1 MVNHLGEPKGQPEA
15 TAMAVHQV
23 TLLVQVVHTVHALW
37 GRDPMALPHL
47 EADLVA
53 QLVDMV
59 DLVDLLLVARHLAVE
74 ADQKVLPPVAT
85 SELLSSN
92 LLKR

>member
-1 MVNHLGEPKGQPEA
+1 MV
-15 TAMAVHQV
+15 
-23 TLLVQVVHTVHALW
+23 LL
-37 GRDPMALPHL
+37 HL
-47 EADLVA
+47 EADQVA
-53 QLVDMV
+53 QLDVMV
-59 DLVDLLLVARHLAVE
+59 RHEDLLLEVKHLAVE